1 MKHPADHPAAHL
13 DGLEPSYA
21 ASLRAVAEPA
31 SGAIVVAQLGQ
42 SLDGRIALPS
52 GESRWINNS
61 AALDHL
67 HRLRASVDAVV
78 IGIGTARAD
87 DPQLTVRRCAGRSPA
102 RVVIDRRGACPH
114 AAKVFADD
122 GVERA
127 LVTTAG
133 VGAPPGVRRIVL
145 AERGNAFEPSEVVA
159 ALREQGWRRILV
171 EGGAGIVSAFIDAGV
186 VDRLHVLV
194 APLLLGSGTTGLTLR
209 TPPSLAAA
217 QRPQTS
223 VHVFADGDVL
233 FDCNLR
239 ARAEQA

>member
-13 DGLEPSYA
+13 GGLEPSYA
-21 ASLRAVAEPA
+21 ASLSAVAEPLG
-31 SGAIVVAQLGQ
+31 GAIVVAQLGQ

-61 AALDHL
+61 AAIDHL

-78 IGIGTARAD
+78 IGIGTALAD
-87 DPQLTVRRCAGRSPA
+87 DPQLTVRRCTGRSPA

-133 VGAPPGVRRIVL
+133 VETPPGVRRIVL
-145 AERGNAFEPSEVVA
+145 PERGNAFEPFDVVA
-159 ALREQGWRRILV
+159 ALRKQGWRRILV

-209 TPPSLAAA
+209 TPACLAEAH
-217 QRPQTS
+217 RPETA

-239 ARAEQA
+239 ARAEQV